1 MVTTFD
7 GIGNMMKKTV
17 ASYGI
22 AFCLMTI
29 PLVSGCGNQENPNAG
44 KSPSQIVRETVAT
57 AGEKLDAG
65 MEANDISSA
74 TAPMIQ
80 LLDGYE
86 TSSFFKPYEPFY
98 ANLERL
104 QDRAKTATED
114 ELKQMVDYVKKQAEA
129 ILANTP
135 G

>member
-1 MVTTFD
+1 
-7 GIGNMMKKTV
+7 MMMDANTGEEVKQ
-17 ASYGI
+17 S
-22 AFCLMTI
+22 
-29 PLVSGCGNQENPNAG
+29 SEENPNAG
-44 KSPSQIVRETVAT
+44 KSASQIVRETVAT

-74 TAPMIQ
+74 TRPIIQ
-80 LLDGYE
+80 LLDSYE

-104 QDRAKTATED
+104 QDRAKTASEA
-114 ELKQMVDYVKKQAEA
+114 ELKQMIDYLKNQAET